1 MANYTV
7 STNDYADGGIMVE
20 VLPTGADKTLPN
32 YGNVRRTKVASGES
46 WFVWSLVSGQN
57 GLQRTRDGAIKAAA
71 RAIWRRR

>member
-20 VLPTGADKTLPN
+20 ILPTGADATLPN

-57 GLQRTRDGAIKAAA
+57 GLQRTRDAAVKVAA
-71 RAIWRRR
+71 RAIWRLR